1 MRDNVEYSIGIV
13 TALNPWIGYE
23 NATMLAREALAT
35 GKRVYELVLE
45 KGLLTK
51 AQLDAILQPETLT
64 RAQVMPTRE

>member
-1 MRDNVEYSIGIV
+1 VGII

-23 NATMLAREALAT
+23 NATALAQEALAT

-45 KGLLTK
+45 KKLLDK
-51 AQLDAILQPETLT
+51 AQLDAILQPVTLT